1 MSALLDI
8 GCRPEAEAFFWWL
21 MHASQL
27 SHPRLQVL
35 YRLDGRASAPER
47 SLPLDGYRG
56 SRPVRIGND
65 AVEQVQLDIYGDVV
79 QTAWLYA
86 DAGGRID
93 RELGA
98 RLAAIADLV
107 CELWAFPDSGIW
119 EVRSEPLHFTQSKM
133 MCWVAL
139 NRSIQLGEGRHIPA
153 GTSDRWRREAD
164 RIRAFIEERCWSD
177 RQGSYVRSADA
188 EGLDAS
194 VLVGL
199 IFGYGNRSPDR
210 RAATVDAIRRGLGD
224 GPLVYRYRDDD
235 GLAGEE
241 GAFLCCSFWLVH
253 ALAMVDRRD
262 EASRL
267 MDELLPMANDVGLFA
282 EEIDPATSAF
292 LGNFPQG
299 LTHLSLIGAANALGI
314 EEAVS

>member
-1 MSALLDI
+1 MSALLDL

-86 DAGGRID
+86 AAGGRID
-93 RELGA
+93 RELGE
-98 RLAAIADLV
+98 RLVAIADLV
-107 CELWAFPDSGIW
+107 CELWPFPDSGIW

-139 NRSIQLGEGRHIPA
+139 NRSIHLSEGGHIPA
-153 GTSDRWRREAD
+153 GTIDRWRREAD

-177 RQGSYVRSADA
+177 RQESYVRSADA

-194 VLVGL
+194 VLVGI

-224 GPLVYRYRDDD
+224 GPLLLPVSRRRRARRR
-235 GLAGEE
+235 GGSLPVLLLLAGPR
-241 GAFLCCSFWLVH
+241 A
-253 ALAMVDRRD
+253 RRGRT
-262 EASRL
+262 A
-267 MDELLPMANDVGLFA
+267 
-282 EEIDPATSAF
+282 ATRR
-292 LGNFPQG
+292 
-299 LTHLSLIGAANALGI
+299 HD
-314 EEAVS
+314 